1 MSRRIRRRPIT
12 LAALAIMW
20 GLVGCSADESSRA
33 SVGKMDIEGVNLA
46 AIKALEQRTSELRAT
61 RATLDERTR
70 RLEQLER
77 RVAQLENGPQMN
89 GEQQS
94 QRLTDGRLGAHFV
107 LPERRGGILFP

>member
-46 AIKALEQRTSELRAT
+46 AIKALE
-61 RATLDERTR
+61 
-70 RLEQLER
+70 R